1 MHRRSA
7 TRCAMTASVKPP
19 LAAAAASAVVEAA
32 TWSGTETLRASGV
45 STQKGLTSA
54 AVTRALVPQ
63 RPELGCYQARLACTR
78 APADVI
84 AADHSEVARNP
95 PSWRT

>member
-45 STQKGLTSA
+45 STQKRADLRCRDPSA
-54 AVTRALVPQ
+54 
-63 RPELGCYQARLACTR
+63 G
-78 APADVI
+78 PA
-84 AADHSEVARNP
+84 AA
-95 PSWRT
+95 